1 MYFKT
6 KNPSLDIFW
15 TALEVWN
22 GKWWYIYI
30 FYGYLELKMVYW
42 YILRPFSGRYVYVV
56 FSHLV
61 YFSVLVCF
69 DQEKSGSPAPVPFKR
84 NELRMR

>member
-1 MYFKT
+1 
-6 KNPSLDIFW
+6 
-15 TALEVWN
+15 LEW
-22 GKWWYIYI
+22 
-30 FYGYLELKMVYW
+30 KMVYW